1 MARTRFAAAALA
13 ASLSL
18 GWAGHAS
25 AQDTPK
31 DDALDRLLEK
41 LEGNK
46 PAPAGEA
53 APKPRKDEAKKD
65 APKDKDKAKETPKDK
80 PKPAAEA
87 EPKDKALDSLLEKLG
102 ETKEAPKTTGPAGGG
117 ETPDK
122 ADKPGGKPRQPED
135 KSADMIK
142 EGQKPLDEHLEELTG
157 RVKKK
162 KNSQDQ
168 QQGQPGQPGQEG
180 DADDSS
186 PLGQAVKKMR
196 QVETKLGE
204 TDTGEETRK
213 TQGEIIKDL
222 DTLIAQARKSGQKGG
237 KPRKGGKPGEQP
249 GDQQGDQP
257 GSQPNAQ
264 GAGPMKPLPPKNASA
279 MVGDKNTWG
288 NLPAM
293 LRDEMENAFRAE
305 MLPKKSKQIS
315 RYYESIN
322 KKSLSPS
329 SRGE

>member
-18 GWAGHAS
+18 ALGWAGAIL
-25 AQDTPK
+25 AQDKPK

-46 PAPAGEA
+46 AAPEGEA
-53 APKPRKDEAKKD
+53 APKPKKGAAKKD
-65 APKDKDKAKETPKDK
+65 KPNEAAK
-80 PKPAAEA
+80 PKPAAES

-102 ETKEAPKTTGPAGGG
+102 ETKEAPKTTGPAGG
-117 ETPDK
+117 TPEEDASPASK
-122 ADKPGGKPRQPED
+122 PKGKTAD
-135 KSADMIK
+135 SLK
-142 EGQKPLDEHLEELTG
+142 EEQKPLDEHLEELTG
-157 RVKKK
+157 RIKKK
-162 KNSQDQ
+162 KN
-168 QQGQPGQPGQEG
+168 QQGQGQGQG
-180 DADDSS
+180 QKSDDEDS

-196 QVETKLGE
+196 RVETKLGE

-222 DTLIAQARKSGQKGG
+222 DALIAQAKKSAQGKG
-237 KPRKGGKPGEQP
+237 RSRRRGKPGEQP
-249 GDQQGDQP
+249 GGPQGDQP
-257 GSQPNAQ
+257 GTQPNAQ
-264 GAGPMKPLPPKNASA
+264 GAGPMKTAKPKNAA
-279 MVGDKNTWG
+279 ALVGDKNTWG

-293 LRDEMENAFRAE
+293 LRDEMENVFRAE

-322 KKSLSPS
+322 KKSLST